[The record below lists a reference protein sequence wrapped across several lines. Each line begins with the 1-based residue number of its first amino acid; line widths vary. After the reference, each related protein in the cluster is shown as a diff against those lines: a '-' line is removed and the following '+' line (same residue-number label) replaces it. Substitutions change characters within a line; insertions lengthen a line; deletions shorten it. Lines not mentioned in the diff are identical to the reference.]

1 MIIEKDKIEK
11 AKSKLGNR
19 NAELISEILNVQEYD
34 SRNMKGLCPFHDED
48 TPSFVYN
55 KKNYSMHCFGC
66 GKTVDLIEAYMT
78 TGHTFLEACKFLF
91 DEANIKYNFGEAGV
105 KTKRTYRYPKYDKSD
120 KKDEVYAYLATR
132 GISKETVDYLDIQQD
147 THGNCV
153 FHFYDTNDVLT
164 MVKYRPSKRL
174 VKDPATGKKPTKTW
188 CQKDA
193 DTTPLLF
200 NMNRINTTSPLL
212 ITEGELD
219 CAAAIESGYLNAV
232 SVPLGAGNFHWIE
245 ENFDWLEQFDSIIL
259 CSDND
264 KAGNEM
270 RKEVLNR
277 LGSWRTR
284 FVEIPF
290 ECDGHKIKD
299 LNELLYWGGK
309 DAVIDAI
316 LNAKDTPVDSVSDF
330 SDIQSLD
337 LSEMDGIET
346 GFKELDRKL
355 MKLQYGTFN
364 IITGINGCVSADTE
378 FFNGAEWKPI
388 SNYTDGEKVLQ
399 YNSDGTATLVEPELF
414 HKYPCDG
421 FYHFRSE
428 YGVDQMVSKEHNLV
442 FLTSK
447 GNINKKS
454 VADVLTQHDQT
465 KHGFYG
471 KFITTFNYS
480 GTGVPFSDEELR
492 VLCAVICDGHFP
504 NRKKDVNNLC
514 RINIKKER
522 KKNRLR
528 MLLEEAGIKYD
539 VRHYNPKDLDYETFQ
554 FVSPIVTKSFGCD
567 WYQCTRDQLR
577 IISNEMLEWD
587 GHISS
592 KRHTF
597 STCDKDIA
605 DFVQFAFSAS
615 GFRST
620 IHSYD
625 RVGENRSR
633 YVRKSLE
640 YSVTVTSQIHPSI
653 FNVKHKIE
661 IPYVKSQDG
670 YKYCF
675 TVPSGML
682 VLRHNGRINIT
693 GNSGKTSFLSQLVC
707 NCLDQGKNAFMY
719 SGELPNY
726 QTKNWINFILAGRY
740 NINRYESRDVEYY
753 KVNKIIQP
761 AIDEYYRGKLFV
773 YKDGYSHRAQDILD
787 SMEANA
793 RKYGCKLFIIDNLT
807 SVSLGGGEATKW
819 EKQEEFVNKL
829 ISFSNKF
836 QVVVILVVHPH
847 KIDTMRR
854 LTKMDIQGISALMDL
869 AHRILSLYRVQDEDR
884 QQSKKKKRV
893 LEKDVVCDILKDRM
907 RGYEGQSVELYYDRP
922 SRRFF
927 TCYEDLYHQYA
938 WDKTDYSNYE
948 DPYPVPQLENLPY

>member
-147 THGNCV
+147 AHGNCV

-330 SDIQSLD
+330 ADIQSLD
-337 LSEMDGIET
+337 LSEIDGIET

-364 IITGINGCVSADTE
+364 IVTGIS
-378 FFNGAEWKPI
+378 GA
-388 SNYTDGEKVLQ
+388 
-399 YNSDGTATLVEPELF
+399 
-414 HKYPCDG
+414 
-421 FYHFRSE
+421 
-428 YGVDQMVSKEHNLV
+428 
-442 FLTSK
+442 
-447 GNINKKS
+447 
-454 VADVLTQHDQT
+454 
-465 KHGFYG
+465 
-471 KFITTFNYS
+471 
-480 GTGVPFSDEELR
+480 
-492 VLCAVICDGHFP
+492 
-504 NRKKDVNNLC
+504 
-514 RINIKKER
+514 
-522 KKNRLR
+522 
-528 MLLEEAGIKYD
+528 
-539 VRHYNPKDLDYETFQ
+539 
-554 FVSPIVTKSFGCD
+554 
-567 WYQCTRDQLR
+567 
-577 IISNEMLEWD
+577 
-587 GHISS
+587 
-592 KRHTF
+592 
-597 STCDKDIA
+597 
-605 DFVQFAFSAS
+605 
-615 GFRST
+615 
-620 IHSYD
+620 
-625 RVGENRSR
+625 
-633 YVRKSLE
+633 
-640 YSVTVTSQIHPSI
+640 
-653 FNVKHKIE
+653 
-661 IPYVKSQDG
+661 
-670 YKYCF
+670 
-675 TVPSGML
+675 
-682 VLRHNGRINIT
+682 
-693 GNSGKTSFLSQLVC
+693 GKTSLLSQLTC
-707 NCLDQGKNAFMY
+707 NCLDQGKNVFMY

-726 QTKNWINFILAGRY
+726 QAKNWINFILAGRY

-753 KVNKIIQP
+753 KVNKMIQP
-761 AIDEYYRGKLFV
+761 AIDEYYRGKLFI
-773 YKDGYSHRAQDILD
+773 YKDGYSHKVQDILN

-807 SVSLGGGEATKW
+807 SVSLGGNDTTKW
-819 EKQEEFVNKL
+819 DRQEEFINNL
-829 ISFSNKF
+829 ITFANKF
-836 QVVVILVVHPH
+836 QVVVILVVHPR

-854 LTKMDIQGISALMDL
+854 LTKMDIQGISALTNL
-869 AHRILSLYRVQDEDR
+869 AHRILSLYRVQDDDR
-884 QQSKKKKRV
+884 EQTKKKKHV

-948 DPYPVPQLENLPY
+948 DSYPVPQLENLPY